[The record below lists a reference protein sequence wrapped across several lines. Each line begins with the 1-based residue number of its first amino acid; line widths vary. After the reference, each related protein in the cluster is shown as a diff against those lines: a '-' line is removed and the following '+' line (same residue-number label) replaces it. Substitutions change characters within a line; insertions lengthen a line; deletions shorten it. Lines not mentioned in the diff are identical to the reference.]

1 MIDIVDLYKEY
12 KGKKIFEN
20 INLKIKEEGI
30 HFFMGKNGA
39 GKTTLIKCLLNLESY
54 EGEVKLFNKRID
66 EYRKD
71 IAVVYDDSPFYLNLS
86 GIKNIEMFIN
96 RKVNR
101 DEIMKIALNYLDNN
115 ILSKKVKKY
124 SYGQKKKLSLILV
137 EINKPKILLMDE
149 ISNGLDYETMT
160 TLKGKLLEW
169 KQKSIIILTGH
180 QFDFYNDI
188 IDYVYYI
195 KENNIN
201 KVEDILDEKV
211 NLGDIYEKYV
221 R

>member
-1 MIDIVDLYKEY
+1 MIDIVDLCKEY

-54 EGEVKLFNKRID
+54 QGEVKLFHKRID

-96 RKVNR
+96 KKVNR
-101 DEIMKIALNYLDNN
+101 DEIMKIALNYLDND

-160 TLKGKLLEW
+160 TLKCKLLEW
-169 KQKSIIILTGH
+169 KKKSIIILTGH
-180 QFDFYNDI
+180 QFEFYNDI
-188 IDYVYYI
+188 IDDVYYI

-201 KVEDILDEKV
+201 KVQEILDEKV